1 MALSKQKKNEV
12 VEQYKDWLNNC
23 EAVILVEYTGANMK
37 DLENIRRQVRESDG
51 AFHVVKNSLMQ
62 LAFDATGYKIPDG
75 LLDLSSAATFA
86 FSDPA
91 ATAKALSDAAVDL
104 EAIKVKGGFMGD
116 EFLDV
121 AQIKALADLPP
132 LPIVRGNLLGVLQAP
147 AGDLV
152 RTIAEPARGLSFV
165 IRAYSDQAQAAA

>member
-1 MALSKQKKNEV
+1 
-12 VEQYKDWLNNC
+12 
-23 EAVILVEYTGANMK
+23 
-37 DLENIRRQVRESDG
+37 
-51 AFHVVKNSLMQ
+51 
-62 LAFDATGYKIPDG
+62 
-75 LLDLSSAATFA
+75 
-86 FSDPA
+86 
-91 ATAKALSDAAVDL
+91 
-104 EAIKVKGGFMGD
+104 MGD

-132 LPIVRGNLLGVLQAP
+132 LPIVRGMLLGVLQAP